1 MDRYKVDQ
9 LKKGKEAAEKYFP
22 QLVGNK
28 ASGTGYKADQLKAGE
43 EAARRRFSQNT
54 GGTMPPVSKNGN
66 LIDEYQAWKR
76 QKEERERVF
85 PSLTKA
91 VAKQTEA
98 QKMIADYER
107 THKNRNQ
114 TLSAGKKVYESIPI
128 TYGKGELTRKRK
140 HATIIPQEDPEYE
153 KYVEKGAK
161 DPLVGMGDTK
171 LQSFVRTALDRQ
183 PMEEM
188 SQEEK
193 GNYNYVLGKYGRRT
207 ADEYLKSLEERLN
220 KQWMDK
226 EKEKTR
232 EFSKEHP
239 LLGTAMDAIAPMVAY
254 EPYIAGVAAQVTGSD
269 LDLNHPVF
277 APVIGEESIREGVKD
292 AVGRGPVKDFLVDTG
307 LSMAQSLGRIP
318 LGPAA
323 GGLSAGLSAA
333 SSGYVDARERG
344 GTEGQALLQGAAQG
358 AAESLG
364 ESLSL
369 GSLEKFKQNPGKG
382 VKNFLLNAAKQAAVE
397 GSEEGA
403 TEILNTI
410 SDRLIMG
417 EKSNYEQAY
426 QYYKNKGMSDTEAK
440 KAALTD
446 TGKNIGLSALG
457 GALSGGIVGA
467 GTQVVGNYANKG
479 AQENQKAKPEPTS
492 IPDQPEHRQQEE
504 AKQTLVQPEFQRQE
518 EAAATPTLSESMQ
531 QAEKYTLDAAAETIM
546 ERTGKEL
553 EENFLDLEENGRKA
567 AVEQYDGSIEVPEYR
582 KAFNRYYD
590 TGRYG
595 LLPEFAQ
602 DSAYSSILSTE
613 QKQAAINA
621 GILDRENEQRR
632 SPQYAQ
638 GAAKTGNLI
647 NNAENATEGQ
657 KRLAEALGK
666 KTGLTFVLEETM
678 GGSEGTYKQ
687 GEIRIS
693 TNSENFMQTTT
704 HELTHFLK
712 DYAPKEY
719 QVYKKMVV
727 AALAESNS
735 EDLESTIERYER
747 HYKNLSRED
756 LIEEIAADATGE
768 FLNDEEFIGKVIKK
782 DRTIA
787 EKIVDF
793 LSDMIDSIK
802 SLIQKKG
809 TRKVAKALKE
819 QEDFYTEAR
828 NFWMKGLET
837 AGENYKSGQE
847 KTGESLK
854 HQLKDVDEDINYQ
867 EILKR
872 NKELM
877 EINREL
883 ERQLELTKDY
893 APRKEDIKKVARKLL
908 KDYNSKYSQEILEEN
923 LSNLYEYMHNSYRVD
938 WQEVTDAAT
947 AIAKAVL
954 NKSENTDTELTE
966 RYKDVLQEIRTT
978 KMRLPE
984 ADRAELEAEGGYSA
998 FRKKYFGKIRLGN
1011 EGIDVDTAYQG
1022 LSERNP
1028 ELFPESIVNPSDQ
1041 ILRIA
1046 EVVDSLRP
1054 QVQNPYKAEIDELS
1068 VIVGHEI
1075 FDLYRTVRAL
1085 PPTKMDRMKA
1095 EMEEAIMDYDRKME
1109 NYKSRLKKRYEKN
1122 LTTKEEYLKKSL
1134 ERKEERLYSRK
1145 SKEII
1150 IKNVTEMKRWLVE
1163 PNDKKHIPEGFRGAL
1178 AEFLNCIDFSSRG
1191 TRPDGE
1197 DTNRTKLWQQTQM
1210 ELQKIIASGNLDADG
1225 NYYEIDPDLVAKMEE
1240 LKESV
1245 KDLDK
1250 LENLSKIQLEQL
1262 KETTYSMKK
1271 LIRNANTLHSNT
1283 RFQSVSELAEQTVKS
1298 MNLKKSRIEWK
1309 GARGIMQKLMR
1320 DEMLNPVTFFEQ
1332 IGEEGRSLFEELK
1345 KGRDKQT
1352 RNIKQ
1357 AADMLEELLEKNEV
1371 SRKEIESWSGDK
1383 ADFTEF
1389 DYAGNKF
1396 KMTKAEIMSLYE
1408 LNKRRQAQLHMYNED
1423 DAADRKRGI
1432 RLPNRVIKEKKGSYL
1447 EKNTR
1452 HIPLSKP
1459 MVEEIISTLTPK
1471 EKAVADGI
1479 AEFFQT
1485 TTTDWGN
1492 EISMDL
1498 YGYKKYKAKDYFPI
1512 SVDRHQIA
1520 TTTDALGCAQTIKN
1534 YGFTKSTIKGAYKPI
1549 DVLDIFD
1556 VFADRTAKMAIY
1568 NAWMPSLSDLQRWF
1582 NYNDPDVGNI
1592 KETLDRILGSD
1603 SLKYI
1608 EKLLLDI
1615 NAGESAE
1622 QGATKSLL
1630 RAMKSSTVGAN
1641 LRTAIQQPTAYLRAA
1656 AELDQKYLLAGLKKT
1671 ESWDTIKK
1679 YAPIAQW
1686 KDWGF
1691 FDINTG
1697 KSLKSILLGTSTLQE
1712 SLTEKSM
1719 WLAGKGDEITWMHL
1733 WSAVEA
1739 ETKDLHPDL
1748 APGSEEF
1755 LSKVGERFTDII
1767 DKTQVVDSVL
1777 NRSHIMREKTIFK
1790 QMVTAF
1796 MAEPT
1801 QSFNMLYRAY
1811 FDLEQEKSPQNKKKM
1826 AKAVTVFVQTGIA
1839 TSLAAALID
1848 AMRSKEDDPYWERY
1862 KDAVG
1867 ENISDNLNP
1876 MNLVPFLKDAYS
1888 IFNGWD
1894 VKRTDLQVV
1903 EEAYSLYQEIKKTV
1917 TGESKINPLSLMNK
1931 SLKVGSTA
1939 FGVPLYNLKRDMV
1952 AIMNTGLE
1960 IFGSR
1965 GKLDTVSLD
1974 TSNKDNASEF
1984 AKQALR
1990 EYLKGNKAKGDA
2002 IVKKLAEEGISK
2014 QTMDRAIK
2022 NQLKDSKEANEA
2034 AEAKMT
2040 GDYATYEKIVGEL
2053 VEAGITKVQA
2063 VSAINSAISKKRK
2076 EEGEEDGE
2084 DDGEVETDAYL
2095 YKSSEIVDALDAEDL
2110 DTANKIADKI
2120 FMEKTRDHVKESK
2133 IIGGIKSSLARKYK
2147 DEYLESSLEER
2158 RRIETLLKKIKVK
2171 GKAIYKS
2178 EDFKEWQEK
2187 KEE

>member
-1 MDRYKVDQ
+1 M
-9 LKKGKEAAEKYFP
+9 
-22 QLVGNK
+22 
-28 ASGTGYKADQLKAGE
+28 
-43 EAARRRFSQNT
+43 
-54 GGTMPPVSKNGN
+54 
-66 LIDEYQAWKR
+66 
-76 QKEERERVF
+76 
-85 PSLTKA
+85 
-91 VAKQTEA
+91 
-98 QKMIADYER
+98 
-107 THKNRNQ
+107 
-114 TLSAGKKVYESIPI
+114 
-128 TYGKGELTRKRK
+128 
-140 HATIIPQEDPEYE
+140 
-153 KYVEKGAK
+153 
-161 DPLVGMGDTK
+161 
-171 LQSFVRTALDRQ
+171 
-183 PMEEM
+183 
-188 SQEEK
+188 
-193 GNYNYVLGKYGRRT
+193 
-207 ADEYLKSLEERLN
+207 
-220 KQWMDK
+220 
-226 EKEKTR
+226 
-232 EFSKEHP
+232 
-239 LLGTAMDAIAPMVAY
+239 
-254 EPYIAGVAAQVTGSD
+254 TGSD

-277 APVIGEESIREGVKD
+277 APVTGEESIREGVKD

-333 SSGYVDARERG
+333 SSGYMDARERG

-369 GSLEKFKQNPGKG
+369 GSIEKFKQNPGKG

-410 SDRLIMG
+410 SDRFIMG
-417 EKSNYEQAY
+417 EKSNYNQAY
-426 QYYKNKGMSDTEAK
+426 QYYKNQGMSETEAK
-440 KAALTD
+440 KAARTD
-446 TGKNIGLSALG
+446 AGKNIGLSALG
-457 GALSGGIVGA
+457 GALSGGILSA
-467 GTQVVGNYANKG
+467 GVQAVGNRTRANETI
-479 AQENQKAKPEPTS
+479 QENQKTKPDPTAIPAQQEPTQQEETK
-492 IPDQPEHRQQEE
+492 PALAQPEHRQQEE
-504 AKQTLVQPEFQRQE
+504 EIAIPVP
-518 EAAATPTLSESMQ
+518 SEPMQ
-531 QAEKYTLDAAAETIM
+531 QAEKYTLDTAAEALM

-553 EENFLDLEENGRKA
+553 EENFSDLEENGRKA
-567 AVEQYDGSIEVPEYR
+567 AAEQYDGAIEMPEYR

-590 TGRYG
+590 AGRYG
-595 LLPEFAQ
+595 LLPEYTQ
-602 DSAYSSILSTE
+602 DSAYSSLLTTE
-613 QKQAAINA
+613 QKQAALNA
-621 GILDRENEQRR
+621 GILDRENEQHRNT
-632 SPQYAQ
+632 QYIQ
-638 GAAKTGNLI
+638 GATKKGGLI
-647 NNAENATEGQ
+647 NNAGNATEGQ
-657 KRLAEALGK
+657 KRLAETLGK
-666 KTGLTFVLEETM
+666 KTGLTFVLEERTDN
-678 GGSEGTYKQ
+678 SEGTYKQ

-719 QVYKKMVV
+719 QVYKKLVV

-735 EDLESTIERYER
+735 EELESTIERYER
-747 HYKNLSRED
+747 YYKNLSRED

-782 DRTIA
+782 DRSIA

-802 SLIQKKG
+802 SLISKKG

-828 NFWMKGLET
+828 NFWLKGLET
-837 AGENYKSGQE
+837 AGEAYKSGQE
-847 KTGESLK
+847 NIETLK
-854 HQLKDVDEDINYQ
+854 HQLKDVDEDINYK

-872 NKELM
+872 NKELI
-877 EINREL
+877 EINKEL

-893 APRKEDIKKVARKLL
+893 VPRKEDIKKVARKLL

-984 ADRAELEAEGGYSA
+984 ADRAELEVEGGYSA

-1046 EVVDSLRP
+1046 GVVDSLRP

-1075 FDLYRTVRAL
+1075 FNLYRTVRAL

-1109 NYKSRLKKRYEKN
+1109 NYKERLKKQYENKYA
-1122 LTTKEEYLKKSL
+1122 TKEEYLKKRLEKTL
-1134 ERKEERLYSRK
+1134 ERKKERLDSRK
-1145 SKEII
+1145 TKEII

-1191 TRPDGE
+1191 TNADGE

-1225 NYYEIDPDLVAKMEE
+1225 NYYEIDPDLVAKMEG

-1250 LENLSKIQLEQL
+1250 LENLSKIQLKEL
-1262 KETTYSMKK
+1262 KETIYSMKK
-1271 LIRNANTLHSNT
+1271 LIRDANTLHSNS
-1283 RFQSVSELAEQTVKS
+1283 RFESVSELAKS
-1298 MNLKKSRIEWK
+1298 TIEHINFLEERKEWRGAK
-1309 GARGIMQKLMR
+1309 GVAQKLIR
-1320 DEMLNPVTFFEQ
+1320 SDILNPLTFFEQ
-1332 IGEEGRSLFEELK
+1332 MGAEGRSLFEELK

-1357 AADMLEELLEKNEV
+1357 AADMLDELLKKNEV
-1371 SRKEIESWSGDK
+1371 SRQEIESWSGDK
-1383 ADFTEF
+1383 AELQEF
-1389 DYAGNKF
+1389 NYVGTKF
-1396 KMTKAEIMSLYE
+1396 RMTKAEIMSLYE

-1432 RLPNRVIKEKKGSYL
+1432 RLPNRVIKEKRGSYL

-1452 HIPLSKP
+1452 HIPLSKS
-1459 MVEEIISTLTPK
+1459 MVEEITNTLTPK

-1520 TTTDALGCAQTIKN
+1520 TTTDALGRAQTIKN

-1592 KETLDRILGSD
+1592 KETLDRILGRD

-1608 EKLLLDI
+1608 EKLMLDI
-1615 NAGESAE
+1615 NAGENAE
-1622 QGATKSLL
+1622 QGATKNLL
-1630 RAMKSSTVGAN
+1630 RAMKSSAVGAN

-1697 KSLKSILLGTSTLQE
+1697 KSLKSILLGTNTLQE

-1748 APGSEEF
+1748 TPGSEEF
-1755 LSKVGERFTDII
+1755 LNTVGDRFTDII
-1767 DKTQVVDSVL
+1767 DRTQVVDSVL

-1848 AMRSKEDDPYWERY
+1848 AMRSKEDDPYWKRY
-1862 KDAVG
+1862 LEAVG
-1867 ENISDNLNP
+1867 GNVLDNLNP
-1876 MNLVPFLKDAYS
+1876 MNLVPYLRDVYS
-1888 IFNGWD
+1888 IFTGWD
-1894 VKRTDLQVV
+1894 VKRTDLQLV
-1903 EEAYSLYQEIKKTV
+1903 EEAYSLCQEIKKTI
-1917 TGESKINPLSLMNK
+1917 TGESKLDPLNLINK

-1960 IFGSR
+1960 IFEDSE
-1965 GKLDTVSLD
+1965 KTDT
-1974 TSNKDNASEF
+1974 ASEEAEDRDKAAKF
-1984 AKQALR
+1984 AQRALK
-1990 EYLKGNKAKGDA
+1990 EYLKGNKAKGDEIA
-2002 IVKKLAEEGISK
+2002 KKLAEEGISEK
-2014 QTMDRAIK
+2014 TMDQAIK
-2022 NQLKDSKEANEA
+2022 NRLKDSKEANEA
-2034 AEAKMT
+2034 AEAKMA
-2040 GDYATYEKIVGEL
+2040 GDYTTYEKIVGEL
-2053 VEAGITKVQA
+2053 VESGITKAQA
-2063 VSAINSAISKKRK
+2063 VSAINSAILKKKK
-2076 EEGEEDGE
+2076 EEGENEEEDE
-2084 DDGEVETDAYL
+2084 EENKEEEGEVETDAYL
-2095 YKSSEIVDALDAEDL
+2095 YKSSEIVDALEAEDL

-2133 IIGGIKSSLARKYK
+2133 IIGEIKSSLTRKYK
-2147 DEYLESSLEER
+2147 DKYLESSPEER
-2158 RRIETLLKKIKVK
+2158 KKIENLLRKIKVK
-2171 GKAIYKS
+2171 GKTIYKS
-2178 EDFKEWQEK
+2178 EDFKKWKEK
-2187 KEE
+2187 KEEE

>member
-1 MDRYKVDQ
+1 MERNKID
-9 LKKGKEAAEKYFP
+9 KKKQGEETAKEYFP
-22 QLVGNK
+22 QLFETARPLKTKTAESPVKETRSIYAPDYKKSSIPYKNDRLENGK
-28 ASGTGYKADQLKAGE
+28 AMFE
-43 EAARRRFSQNT
+43 EFLETS
-54 GGTMPPVSKNGN
+54 
-66 LIDEYQAWKR
+66 
-76 QKEERERVF
+76 RER
-85 PSLTKA
+85 TKQINA
-91 VAKQTEA
+91 RKKVTSRAQTET

-114 TLSAGKKVYESIPI
+114 TISTGKKVYESIPI
-128 TYGKGELTRKRK
+128 TYGKGELTRKRN
-140 HATIIPQEDPEYE
+140 HTSIIPQADPEYE

-239 LLGTAMDAIAPMVAY
+239 LLGTAMDAIAPMAAY
-254 EPYIAGVAAQVTGSD
+254 EPYIAGVAAQMTGND

-277 APVIGEESIREGVKD
+277 APVTGEESIREGVKD

-333 SSGYVDARERG
+333 SSGYLDARERG

-410 SDRLIMG
+410 SDRFIMG

-426 QYYKNKGMSDTEAK
+426 QYYKNQGMSDTEAK
-440 KAALTD
+440 KAALVD
-446 TGKNIGLSALG
+446 AGKNVGLSALG
-457 GALSGGIVGA
+457 GALSGGIMGA
-467 GTQVVGNYANKG
+467 GAQAVGRYANKG
-479 AQENQKAKPEPTS
+479 TQENQKTKPEEPTS
-492 IPDQPEHRQQEE
+492 IPDQPEYRQQEE
-504 AKQTLVQPEFQRQE
+504 ANQTLTQPEYRQQE
-518 EAAATPTLSESMQ
+518 EEIVTPALSEPIQ
-531 QAEKYTLDAAAETIM
+531 QAQKYTLDTAAETIM
-546 ERTGKEL
+546 ERTGREL
-553 EENFLDLEENGRKA
+553 EENFSDLEENGRKA
-567 AVEQYDGSIEVPEYR
+567 AAEQYDGAIEIPEYR

-590 TGRYG
+590 AGRYG
-595 LLPEFAQ
+595 LLPEYTQ
-602 DSAYSSILSTE
+602 DSAYSSLLTTE
-613 QKQAAINA
+613 QKQAALNA
-621 GILDRENEQRR
+621 GILDRENEQHRNT
-632 SPQYAQ
+632 QYVQ
-638 GAAKTGNLI
+638 GAAKTGSLI
-647 NNAENATEGQ
+647 NNAGNATEGQ

-666 KTGLTFVLEETM
+666 KTGLTFVLEERM
-678 GGSEGTYKQ
+678 DNSEGTYKQ

-712 DYAPKEY
+712 DYAPKDY
-719 QVYKKMVV
+719 QVYKKLVV

-735 EDLESTIERYER
+735 EELESTIERYER
-747 HYKNLSRED
+747 HYKNLSREE

-768 FLNDEEFIGKVIKK
+768 FLNDEEFIGKIIKK

-828 NFWMKGLET
+828 NFWLKGLEA

-854 HQLKDVDEDINYQ
+854 HQLKNVDEDINYK

-938 WQEVTDAAT
+938 WQEVTDAAA

-954 NKSENTDTELTE
+954 NKSENMDTELTE

-978 KMRLPE
+978 KMKLPE
-984 ADRAELEAEGGYSA
+984 ADRAELEVEGGYSA

-1011 EGIDVDTAYQG
+1011 EGIDVDTVYQG

-1075 FDLYRTVRAL
+1075 FNLYRTIRAL

-1109 NYKSRLKKRYEKN
+1109 NYKERLKKQYENKYA
-1122 LTTKEEYLKKSL
+1122 TKEEYLKKTL
-1134 ERKEERLYSRK
+1134 ERKKERLDSRK
-1145 SKEII
+1145 TKEII

-1178 AEFLNCIDFSSRG
+1178 AEFLNSIDFSSRG

-1225 NYYEIDPDLVAKMEE
+1225 NYYEIDPDLVAKMEG

-1262 KETTYSMKK
+1262 KETIYSMKK
-1271 LIRNANTLHSNT
+1271 LIRDANTLHSNS
-1283 RFQSVSELAEQTVKS
+1283 RFESVSELAKS
-1298 MNLKKSRIEWK
+1298 TIEHISFLEERKEWRGAK
-1309 GARGIMQKLMR
+1309 GVAQKLIR
-1320 DEMLNPVTFFEQ
+1320 SDTLNPLTFFEQ
-1332 IGEEGRSLFEELK
+1332 MGAEGRSLFEELK

-1357 AADMLEELLEKNEV
+1357 AADMLDELLKKNEV
-1371 SRKEIESWSGDK
+1371 SRQEIESWSGDK
-1383 ADFTEF
+1383 AELQEF
-1389 DYAGNKF
+1389 DYVGTKF
-1396 KMTKAEIMSLYE
+1396 RMTKAEIMSLYE

-1432 RLPNRVIKEKKGSYL
+1432 RLPNRVIKEKRGSYL

-1452 HIPLSKP
+1452 HIPLSKS
-1459 MVEEIISTLTPK
+1459 MVEKITNTLTPK

-1520 TTTDALGCAQTIKN
+1520 TTTDALGRAQTIKN

-1592 KETLDRILGSD
+1592 KETLDRILGRD

-1608 EKLLLDI
+1608 EKLMLDI
-1615 NAGESAE
+1615 NAGENAE
-1622 QGATKSLL
+1622 QGATKNLL
-1630 RAMKSSTVGAN
+1630 RAMKSSAVGAN
-1641 LRTAIQQPTAYLRAA
+1641 LRTAIQQPTSYLRAA

-1671 ESWDTIKK
+1671 ESWDTIKE

-1697 KSLKSILLGTSTLQE
+1697 KSLKSILLGTNTLQE
-1712 SLTEKSM
+1712 ALTEKSM

-1748 APGSEEF
+1748 TPGSEEF
-1755 LSKVGERFTDII
+1755 LNTVGDRFTDII
-1767 DKTQVVDSVL
+1767 DRTQVVDSVL

-1839 TSLAAALID
+1839 TALAAALID
-1848 AMRSKEDDPYWERY
+1848 AMRSKEDDPYWKRY
-1862 KDAVG
+1862 LEAVG
-1867 ENISDNLNP
+1867 ENVLDNLNP
-1876 MNLVPFLKDAYS
+1876 MNLVPYLRDAYS
-1888 IFNGWD
+1888 IFTGWD
-1894 VKRTDLQVV
+1894 VKRTDLQLV
-1903 EEAYSLYQEIKKTV
+1903 EEAYSLYQEIKKTI
-1917 TGESKINPLSLMNK
+1917 TGESKLNPLNLINK

-1939 FGVPLYNLKRDMV
+1939 FGVPLYNLKRDIV
-1952 AIMNTGLE
+1952 AIMDTGLE

-2002 IVKKLAEEGISK
+2002 IVKKLAEEGISE

-2034 AEAKMT
+2034 AEAKIA
-2040 GDYATYEKIVGEL
+2040 GDYETYERIVTEL
-2053 VEAGITKVQA
+2053 VEEGITKAQA
-2063 VSAINSAISKKRK
+2063 VSAINSAIREKKK
-2076 EEGEEDGE
+2076 EEGEEE
-2084 DDGEVETDAYL
+2084 DEGEVETDSYL
-2095 YKSSEIVDALDAEDL
+2095 YKSSEIVDALEAEDL

-2120 FMEKTRDHVKESK
+2120 FMEKTRAHVKESK
-2133 IIGGIKSSLARKYK
+2133 IIGGIKSSLTRKYK